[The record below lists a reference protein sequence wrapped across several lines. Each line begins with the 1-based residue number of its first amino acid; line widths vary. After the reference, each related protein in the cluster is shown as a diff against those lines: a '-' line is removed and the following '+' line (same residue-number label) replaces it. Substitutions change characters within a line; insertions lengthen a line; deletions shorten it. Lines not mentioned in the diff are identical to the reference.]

1 VRTVNAFSKKSQTRS
16 KKTARPSFRQGN
28 NRKSKGHERQK
39 EKLKAVPDWQE
50 HLREFVDKLI
60 SDREN

>member
-1 VRTVNAFSKKSQTRS
+1 MPFQKNHKLG
-16 KKTARPSFRQGN
+16 ARKRLDRPLDKETIG
-28 NRKSKGHERQK
+28 KGHERQK